1 MYFSSPPC
9 DGVRRVLLILA
20 IEDEEY
26 STYYIVR
33 LRTSSGLLIL
43 SSSPPCNRA
52 HNRLRYVGFSH
63 LRTIFTSNRYNYSPL
78 KGAD

>member
-26 STYYIVR
+26 NTYYIAR

-43 SSSPPCNRA
+43 SSSPPRNIA
-52 HNRLRYVGFSH
+52 HNILLALYLVIRPHTQSQG
-63 LRTIFTSNRYNYSPL
+63 
-78 KGAD
+78 

>member
-26 STYYIVR
+26 KTYYIAR
-33 LRTSSGLLIL
+33 LRTISGLIIL
-43 SSSPPCNRA
+43 SSSPPRNRTCDILIVLYLA
-52 HNRLRYVGFSH
+52 IRPHTQSQG
-63 LRTIFTSNRYNYSPL
+63 
-78 KGAD
+78 